1 MSALPFSIEVLLLAL
16 YFLWTIAEYW
26 KNQRARRILS
36 PSQSPVDLPQDVP
49 STAIQL
55 HPPLPSPTIIPR
67 RAPVSSSPNSQF
79 LSPRQRQIA
88 QRRLSYEWSSP
99 PSTFSAYNSPVSIG
113 SEACRPPSAASS
125 VKNSPR
131 SPVLSTNASVDF
143 AARLHAGPPRSSP
156 IGLLRSPSTNPLRR
170 IRTPEAPAQAARIAP
185 NSPVGP
191 FEEFRHLA
199 RSPLTPAKYPTGRA
213 TPQSLH
219 SPGRLFRE
227 RRRDGST
234 SPNSPLLALVDGVP
248 TSRLHTI
255 CCDDLS
261 SPSIP
266 SQVPIPPWL
275 SSTLLPS
282 LTINDT
288 KSGPQKHPKRRAPS
302 FPSSKRPPDVTDSSR
317 MKRHSLIF
325 PPSTFGPRPSIA
337 CVAPSTLKEAS
348 YTNPRTHQVA
358 ERLPLVPAVNVHNTP
373 PSARQINPLHSS
385 TPKHL
390 SAFLSPTKVPK
401 RRVVEHGSNPVYYYE
416 PATPATV
423 IAETIARPVQTDFK
437 EFSAMLSGKFQEKG
451 WVMAGMAGP
460 DKKKNKKRKKS
471 DAVRVFPKPYVQRF
485 TPPPPDFKSGSL
497 ELVKRPTQ
505 DFLPSKLTTST

>member
-16 YFLWTIAEYW
+16 YFLWTVAEYW

-36 PSQSPVDLPQDVP
+36 SQSPVNAPQDAP
-49 STAIQL
+49 STAIEL
-55 HPPLPSPTIIPR
+55 HPPLPSPTIISC
-67 RAPVSSSPNSQF
+67 RAPVYSSPNSQF

-99 PSTFSAYNSPVSIG
+99 PSTFSPYNSPVASI
-113 SEACRPPSAASS
+113 SPEACRPLSVANP

-131 SPVLSTNASVDF
+131 SPVLSINASLDF
-143 AARLHAGPPRSSP
+143 AARLQAGPPRSSP
-156 IGLLRSPSTNPLRR
+156 IGSLRSPSTNPLRCL
-170 IRTPEAPAQAARIAP
+170 RTPEASAQAARIAP
-185 NSPVGP
+185 DSPVGL
-191 FEEFRHLA
+191 FEELRHPV
-199 RSPLTPAKYPTGRA
+199 RSPLTLAKYPTGRV

-219 SPGRLFRE
+219 SPGGMFRE

-234 SPNSPLLALVDGVP
+234 SPNSPLLALGDRVALPSP

-255 CCDDLS
+255 CCDES
-261 SPSIP
+261 SPPSIP
-266 SQVPIPPWL
+266 SQVPMPPWL
-275 SSTLLPS
+275 SSTLLPP
-282 LTINDT
+282 LTIGDI

-302 FPSSKRPPDVTDSSR
+302 FPSSKRPPDVSDPSR
-317 MKRHSLIF
+317 MKKRHSLIF

-337 CVAPSTLKEAS
+337 CVAPSTLQEAS
-348 YTNPRTHQVA
+348 HTNSCTKQVA
-358 ERLPLVPAVNVHNTP
+358 ERLPLALQFNLHNTP
-373 PSARQINPLHSS
+373 PSARQINSLHSS

-401 RRVVEHGSNPVYYYE
+401 RRVVGHGPNPVYRYE

-451 WVMAGMAGP
+451 WDMTGMAGP

-471 DAVRVFPKPYVQRF
+471 DAARVFPKPEA
-485 TPPPPDFKSGSL
+485 PDAGFSAQQADYIDLTEPSTNSGETVRS
-497 ELVKRPTQ
+497 
-505 DFLPSKLTTST
+505 